1 MKCLRN
7 IVYIYHNQKMKKKCI
22 HFGNESKVKMI
33 LRRLQDS
40 HKPLRELRCQRITM
54 RVVDTRM
61 CQRQR
66 GKRSSMAIKITIRSP
81 QT

>member
-7 IVYIYHNQKMKKKCI
+7 RAYIYHSQMKKRV
-22 HFGNESKVKMI
+22 HFGNESEVKMI

-40 HKPLRELRCQRITM
+40 HEPLRELRCQRITM